1 MLGGFDRGLAVV
13 VLAFV
18 LALPTSAAAA
28 FSQGAGATA
37 AASRAIKTETQLRR
51 AWSDPLRR
59 RIDLGADIFLRD
71 CRTGDPIRESPYPL
85 VLNGHGHRIRQTCF
99 EKRVLRQDGT
109 GYLELRRVTLTRGG
123 SDGPGAALTT
133 RGELTFLDGV
143 VEENLSEEPGG
154 GLFSMRR
161 VTVRG
166 SRISGNLAND
176 DGGGVYARRGG
187 VQIYDS
193 VVSNNLVDGSGGA
206 VGSTGDILIVDSE
219 VDGNTTDGDGGALY
233 ADEDGDVTVVRSL
246 IDGSDADGPGGAI
259 FTLEGD
265 VAVLDS
271 TLNGNRADDRGG
283 AVSGEADVL
292 IVNSTVA
299 RNLAVAHAGGGL
311 WARHDLALINST
323 VTDNYAEGEGGG
335 TLAAGR
341 TTVLGSTV
349 TNNIASVGA
358 NLGSAGLLRA
368 FGSILGPADYREVTG
383 DTRPTRRSCRVYKA
397 RSEGYNFLTDP
408 SCELTHATDI
418 VGTDPRLA
426 RLEDDPNGFVLTPFD
441 GSPVRARI
449 PSGACVARPPRR
461 LPAGQLLARYVDWGS
476 ILAHD
481 ARGAP
486 RDRGAPCDIGAVQ
499 SAPPPAAAA
508 SLAPR
513 PGAPPPARV
522 AASRPSAAVAR
533 ARAGSRRQRAAGGRR
548 ARPARSVRGR
558 LDALSRHVGRL
569 DRASRRLDELLGCT
583 TQLPVD
589 QAGDIRHH
597 WGFRYDERDGTGI
610 DTRTAL
616 VLHRGAGRPDLRFLR
631 VSRSRRCLSA
641 APDPNGTG
649 EDARASAAQAAA
661 DAGSPARRLGALE
674 RTAAHV
680 DRRTERFDRWESCI
694 TWLPVTEAGDD
705 DQDLG
710 YLRKPSPESR
720 LRHSAAIDFDTS
732 EWDDPDYTL
741 AAFVGRDRPFG
752 RRECD
757 TEPGENGIRLL
768 PRQRPRASAA
778 AASAATASAS
788 AGDAAAPEGEF
799 GERLEE
805 LEEDVE
811 DLGEPVEEITQFDEC
826 MYTVG
831 AQSRRGFVYQD
842 RRRSRTRRSALSFDM
857 RGLHPA
863 QVDLMAFS
871 GEEPPQIECNE
882 DAGGE
887 DTEGRGD

>member
-1 MLGGFDRGLAVV
+1 MV
-13 VLAFV
+13 VLAFT
-18 LALPTSAAAA
+18 LALPASATANS
-28 FSQGAGATA
+28 SQGAGATA
-37 AASRAIKTETQLRR
+37 VASRAITTETQLRR

-59 RIDLGADIFLRD
+59 RIDLDADVFLRD

-85 VLNGHGHRIRQTCF
+85 VLNGHGHTIRQTCF

-133 RGELTFLDGV
+133 RGELTFVDGV
-143 VEENLSEEPGG
+143 VDQNLSEEPGG

-206 VGSTGDILIVDSE
+206 VGSTGDILVVDSE
-219 VDGNTTDGDGGALY
+219 VDGNITDGDGGALY
-233 ADEDGDVTVVRSL
+233 ADEDGDVTVIRSL

-299 RNLAVAHAGGGL
+299 RNLAIAHAGGGL
-311 WARHDLALINST
+311 WARGDLALVNST

-335 TLAAGR
+335 ALAAGR

-349 TNNIASVGA
+349 AGNVASVGA
-358 NLGSAGLLRA
+358 NLGTAGTLRA
-368 FGSILGPADYREVTG
+368 FGSILGPADFSGRIG
-383 DTRPTRRSCRVYKA
+383 DARPTRRTCRVGDA
-397 RSEGYNFLTDP
+397 RSEGYNFLTDQ
-408 SCELTHATDI
+408 SCELTHATD
-418 VGTDPRLA
+418 VFGTDPKLA
-426 RLEDDPNGFVLTPFD
+426 QLEDDPRGFVLTPSD

-449 PSGACVARPPRR
+449 PSGACVPRLPRR
-461 LPAGQLLARYVDWGS
+461 LPAGQLLAPYVNWGS

-486 RDRGAPCDIGAVQ
+486 RDRGLPCDIGAVQ
-499 SAPPPAAAA
+499 SGPPPAAARA
-508 SLAPR
+508 
-513 PGAPPPARV
+513 APPAG
-522 AASRPSAAVAR
+522 ARPSAAVAGHR
-533 ARAGSRRQRAAGGRR
+533 GSRAQSKPAAGPSWQPPSGEPL

-558 LDALSRHVGRL
+558 LDTLARQVGRL
-569 DRASRRLDELLGCT
+569 DRLSHRLDELLSCT
-583 TQLPVD
+583 TQLRVD
-589 QAGDIRHH
+589 QVGDIRHR

-616 VLHRGAGRPDLRFLR
+616 VLHRGAGQPDLRFLR

-641 APDPNGTG
+641 APEPNGTG
-649 EDARASAAQAAA
+649 EDARVSAVRAAA
-661 DAGSPARRLGALE
+661 EAGSPASRLGALE

-680 DRRTERFDRWESCI
+680 DRRTERFDRWESCV

-705 DQDLG
+705 DQNLG

-720 LRHSAAIDFDTS
+720 LRHGAAIDFDTS

-741 AAFVGRDRPFG
+741 AAFVGPDRPFG

-768 PRQRPRASAA
+768 PRQRARASAA
-778 AASAATASAS
+778 VAGQS
-788 AGDAAAPEGEF
+788 AGEGEF

-811 DLGEPVEEITQFDEC
+811 DLGEPVAEITQFDEC

-831 AQSRRGFVYQD
+831 ARSRPGFVYQN
-842 RRRSRTRRSALSFDM
+842 RRRSRTQRSALSFDM

-863 QVDLMAFS
+863 HLDLMAFS
-871 GEEPPQIECNE
+871 GEESPQIECNE

-887 DTEGRGD
+887 DTESRGD